1 MLNITDNAQEQKI
14 PAFFRLG
21 FRSMFLSAAIF
32 SVIAILIWLLAL
44 HGSVEFSPFNNILW
58 WHGHEMLFGFVS
70 AIIVGFLLTAVQ
82 TWTGQPG
89 LKGWALFS
97 LWGLWLSARLLL
109 AIKPAIIPPIVII
122 LIDLSFLP
130 LAGYFLAK
138 PILRVKQYKN
148 MVFAPVLLLLSIC
161 NGLTYI
167 EPTSG
172 LSDFFRHGTYAAVM
186 FISLI
191 MTIMGGRVI
200 PFFTASGTKTVKRE
214 NIQWIEWLSVISV
227 GLLAFSF
234 LFNLAASKD
243 YSIILSVLFFIA
255 ALTNFIRFSRWR
267 FFSTINIPLLWSL
280 QLSYLFIPL
289 TFLLLALHYAF
300 GIFSLSSILH
310 GLTIG
315 AMGNMVLA
323 MMARVSLGHTG
334 RPLKVNKLV
343 VSAFVALLIAASLRV
358 VAGMW
363 INDSYLLLTSMSAG
377 FWVYGFTVFSVI
389 YFPILTQPRVD
400 GRPG

>member
-32 SVIAILIWLLAL
+32 SVTAVLIWLLAL

-89 LKGWALFS
+89 LRGWALLG
-97 LWGLWLSARLLL
+97 LWSLWLSARLLL
-109 AIKPAIIPPIVII
+109 AINPAMISPVMIM

-130 LAGYFLAK
+130 IAGYFLAK
-138 PILRVKQYKN
+138 PILRVKQCKN
-148 MVFAPVLLLLSIC
+148 MVFIPVLLLLSLC

-167 EPTSG
+167 EPKNG

-234 LFNLAASKD
+234 LFNLASSKE
-243 YSIILSVLFFIA
+243 YSIILSVLFLIA
-255 ALTNFIRFSRWR
+255 ALTNFLRFSRWR

-280 QLSYLFIPL
+280 QLSYLFIPI
-289 TFLLLALHYAF
+289 TFLLLALHYAL
-300 GIFSLSSILH
+300 GVFSLSSVLH

-343 VSAFVALLIAASLRV
+343 VSAFVALLMAASLRV

-363 INDSYLLLTSMSAG
+363 INDSYLLLTSMSAA

>member
-1 MLNITDNAQEQKI
+1 
-14 PAFFRLG
+14 
-21 FRSMFLSAAIF
+21 
-32 SVIAILIWLLAL
+32 V
-44 HGSVEFSPFNNILW
+44 
-58 WHGHEMLFGFVS
+58 
-70 AIIVGFLLTAVQ
+70 
-82 TWTGQPG
+82 
-89 LKGWALFS
+89 
-97 LWGLWLSARLLL
+97 
-109 AIKPAIIPPIVII
+109 
-122 LIDLSFLP
+122 
-130 LAGYFLAK
+130 
-138 PILRVKQYKN
+138 
-148 MVFAPVLLLLSIC
+148 
-161 NGLTYI
+161 
-167 EPTSG
+167 
-172 LSDFFRHGTYAAVM
+172 
-186 FISLI
+186 
-191 MTIMGGRVI
+191 
-200 PFFTASGTKTVKRE
+200 
-214 NIQWIEWLSVISV
+214 
-227 GLLAFSF
+227 
-234 LFNLAASKD
+234 ASKE
-243 YSIILSVLFFIA
+243 YSIILSILFLIA

-300 GIFSLSSILH
+300 GVFSLSSVLH

-343 VSAFVALLIAASLRV
+343 VSAFVALLIAANVRV

-363 INDSYLLLTSMSAG
+363 INDSYLLLTSMSAA